1 MIFFHLFL
9 VIRTNERQKHIAI
22 LKTKGLEKKLCSK
35 SISLELNEL
44 PKIDGKIV
52 ILFAED
58 IHIVGHAQ
66 TVQRIE

>member
-52 ILFAED
+52 ILFAKD